1 VSPDSGKGSNLE
13 VTKVISLRCYFVNGV
28 NWQTLLMKAPIQRRN
43 GTRRRKDM
51 SPLRI
56 SKILVR
62 EHQGLKQASL
72 ANKIFFFIT
81 KIKIC

>member
-1 VSPDSGKGSNLE
+1 M
-13 VTKVISLRCYFVNGV
+13 KV
-28 NWQTLLMKAPIQRRN
+28 PIQRRN

-62 EHQGLKQASL
+62 EGQDKKINKKPMVGTITRKNMGRPKKGQKTSSL
-72 ANKIFFFIT
+72 QEPKNGEN
-81 KIKIC
+81 